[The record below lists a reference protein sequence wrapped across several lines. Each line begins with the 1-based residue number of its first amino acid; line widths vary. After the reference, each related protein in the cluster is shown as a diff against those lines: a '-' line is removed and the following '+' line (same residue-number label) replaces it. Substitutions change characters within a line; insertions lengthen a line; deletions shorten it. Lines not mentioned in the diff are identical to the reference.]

1 MLKKLTTLAGAAL
14 LLAAPAA
21 AQGGKKYDTGVSDT
35 EIKIGQSVPY
45 SGPASAFAVYGRV
58 MQAWF
63 KMLNEGGG
71 INGRKVELVS
81 LDNGFVPP
89 KALEASRKLVES
101 DGVFAEVG
109 TLGTPPNLATRTYLN
124 SKGVPQLFVPSGIT
138 KMDDPQKFRWTV
150 PWYTRFEFEAVAYA
164 KYLIQ
169 DKPAARIA
177 ILYQND
183 DFGRDYL
190 AGFRKALGDK
200 AKMIVS
206 EASFDLT
213 DPTVDSQIISL
224 KASGA
229 DALVVFGT
237 PKFTAQ
243 AIRKSA
249 DLGWNALRIVCS
261 PGSSIDGAL
270 KPAGLEISTGVLT
283 SQLIKD
289 PDDATFARDGDV
301 QDYLAFMKKWA
312 PQDSPRDGNAIAA
325 YLAGQAFEYVV
336 RRAGDE
342 LTRERV
348 LKEATTLKDVKLK
361 MLLPGVL
368 LNNSP
373 ASYTAF
379 RRYQMSRFDGSSWK
393 PFGPVY
399 SADEAAR

>member
-1 MLKKLTTLAGAAL
+1 MLKTAMALVGAASL
-14 LLAAPAA
+14 TVMPALAQAP
-21 AQGGKKYDTGVSDT
+21 KKYDPGINDT
-35 EIKIGQSVPY
+35 QVKIGQSVPY
-45 SGPASAFAVYGRV
+45 SGPASAFGVYGRV

-63 KMLNEGGG
+63 KMLNESGG
-71 INGRKVELVS
+71 INGRKLEFIS
-81 LDNGFVPP
+81 LDNGFLPP
-89 KALEASRKLVES
+89 KALEASRKMVES
-101 DGVFAEVG
+101 DGIFAEVG
-109 TLGTPPNLATRTYLN
+109 TLGTPPNLATRAYLN
-124 SKGVPQLFVPSGIT
+124 SKGVPQLFVPSGIS

-150 PWYTRFEFEAVAYA
+150 PWYTRFDFEAVAYA

-169 DKPAARIA
+169 DKPGARLA

-190 AGFRKALGDK
+190 HGFRKALGERT
-200 AKMIVS
+200 KMIVS

-224 KASGA
+224 KGSGA
-229 DALVVFGT
+229 DTLVVFGT

-283 SQLIKD
+283 SQLVKD
-289 PDDATFARDGDV
+289 PDDAAFSREADV
-301 QDYLAFMKKWA
+301 QDYLVFMKKWA
-312 PQDSPRDGNAIAA
+312 PQESPRDSNAIAA
-325 YLAGQAFEYVV
+325 YLVGQIFEYVV

-342 LTRERV
+342 LTRENV
-348 LKEATTLKDVKLK
+348 LRQATTLQDVKLR

-399 SADEAAR
+399 GAD

>member
-14 LLAAPAA
+14 LLTAPAA

-177 ILYQND
+177 IL
-183 DFGRDYL
+183 
-190 AGFRKALGDK
+190 
-200 AKMIVS
+200 
-206 EASFDLT
+206 
-213 DPTVDSQIISL
+213 
-224 KASGA
+224 
-229 DALVVFGT
+229 
-237 PKFTAQ
+237 
-243 AIRKSA
+243 
-249 DLGWNALRIVCS
+249 
-261 PGSSIDGAL
+261 
-270 KPAGLEISTGVLT
+270 
-283 SQLIKD
+283 
-289 PDDATFARDGDV
+289 
-301 QDYLAFMKKWA
+301 
-312 PQDSPRDGNAIAA
+312 
-325 YLAGQAFEYVV
+325 
-336 RRAGDE
+336 
-342 LTRERV
+342 
-348 LKEATTLKDVKLK
+348 
-361 MLLPGVL
+361 
-368 LNNSP
+368 
-373 ASYTAF
+373 
-379 RRYQMSRFDGSSWK
+379 
-393 PFGPVY
+393 
-399 SADEAAR
+399 

>member
-1 MLKKLTTLAGAAL
+1 MLKTVVALVGAASL
-14 LLAAPAA
+14 TVMPALAQVP
-21 AQGGKKYDTGVSDT
+21 KKYDTGVSDT
-35 EIKIGQSVPY
+35 QIKIGQSVPY
-45 SGPASAFAVYGRV
+45 SGPASTFGVYGRV

-63 KMLNEGGG
+63 KMLNESGG
-71 INGRKVELVS
+71 INGRKVEFIS
-81 LDNGFVPP
+81 LDNGFLPP
-89 KALEASRKLVES
+89 KALEASRKMVES
-101 DGVFAEVG
+101 DGIFAEVG

-124 SKGVPQLFVPSGIT
+124 SKGVPQLFVPSGIS
-138 KMDDPQKFRWTV
+138 KMDDPKKFPWTI
-150 PWYTRFEFEAVAYA
+150 PWYTRFDFEAVAYA
-164 KYLIQ
+164 MYLIQ
-169 DKPAARIA
+169 ERPGARIA

-190 AGFRKALGDK
+190 HGFRKALGERT
-200 AKMIVS
+200 KMIVS

-224 KASGA
+224 KGSGA
-229 DALVVFGT
+229 DTLVVFGT

-270 KPAGLEISTGVLT
+270 KPAGLDISTGLLS
-283 SQLIKD
+283 SQLVMD
-289 PDDATFARDGDV
+289 PDDAGFSREADV

-312 PQDSPRDGNAIAA
+312 PQESPRDSNAIAA
-325 YLAGQAFEYVV
+325 YLGGQIFEYVV
-336 RRAGDE
+336 RRAGNE
-342 LTRERV
+342 LTRENV
-348 LKEATTLKDVKLK
+348 LRQATTLKDVKLR

-379 RRYQMSRFDGSSWK
+379 RRYQMSRFDGASWK

-399 SADEAAR
+399 GAD

>member
-1 MLKKLTTLAGAAL
+1 MLKKAMA
-14 LLAAPAA
+14 LAAAASLFAMPAL
-21 AQGGKKYDTGVSDT
+21 AQAPKKYDIGVSDS

-45 SGPASAFAVYGRV
+45 SGPASAFGVYGRV

-63 KMLNEGGG
+63 KMLNESGG
-71 INGRKVELVS
+71 IDGRKVALTS
-81 LDNGFVPP
+81 LDNGFLPP
-89 KALEASRKLVES
+89 KALEASRKMVES
-101 DGVFAEVG
+101 DGIFAEVG

-169 DKPAARIA
+169 DKPAARVA

-190 AGFRKALGDK
+190 HGFRKALGERT
-200 AKMIVS
+200 KMIVS

-213 DPTVDSQIISL
+213 DPTVDSQVISL
-224 KASGA
+224 KGSGA
-229 DALVVFGT
+229 DTLVVFGT

-270 KPAGLEISTGVLT
+270 KPAGLEISTGVLS
-283 SQLIKD
+283 SQLVKD
-289 PDDATFARDGDV
+289 PDDAGFSHEADV
-301 QDYLAFMKKWA
+301 QDYLVFMKKWA
-312 PQDSPRDGNAIAA
+312 PQESPRDSNAIAA
-325 YLAGQAFEYVV
+325 YLGGQIFEYVV

-342 LTRERV
+342 LTRENV
-348 LKEATTLKDVKLK
+348 LRQATTLQDVKLR
-361 MLLPGVL
+361 MLLPGVSL
-368 LNNSP
+368 TNSP

-399 SADEAAR
+399 GAD

>member
-1 MLKKLTTLAGAAL
+1 MLKTVMALVGAASL
-14 LLAAPAA
+14 TVMPALAQAP
-21 AQGGKKYDTGVSDT
+21 KKYDPGINDT
-35 EIKIGQSVPY
+35 QVKIGQSVPY
-45 SGPASAFAVYGRV
+45 SGPASAFGVYGRV

-63 KMLNEGGG
+63 KMLNESGG
-71 INGRKVELVS
+71 INGRKVEFIS
-81 LDNGFVPP
+81 LDNGFLPP
-89 KALEASRKLVES
+89 KALEASRKMVES
-101 DGVFAEVG
+101 DGIFAEVG
-109 TLGTPPNLATRTYLN
+109 TLGTPPNLATRAYLN
-124 SKGVPQLFVPSGIT
+124 SKGVPQLFVPSGIS

-150 PWYTRFEFEAVAYA
+150 PWYTRFDFEAVAYA

-169 DKPAARIA
+169 DKPGARLA

-190 AGFRKALGDK
+190 HGFRKALGERT
-200 AKMIVS
+200 KMIVS

-224 KASGA
+224 KGSGA
-229 DALVVFGT
+229 DTLVVFGT

-283 SQLIKD
+283 SQLVKD
-289 PDDATFARDGDV
+289 PDDAAFSREADV
-301 QDYLAFMKKWA
+301 QDYLVFMKKWA
-312 PQDSPRDGNAIAA
+312 PQESPRDSNAIAA
-325 YLAGQAFEYVV
+325 YLVGQIFEYAV

-342 LTRERV
+342 LTRENV
-348 LKEATTLKDVKLK
+348 LRQATTLQDVKLR

-399 SADEAAR
+399 GAD

>member
-1 MLKKLTTLAGAAL
+1 MTMMTKTIALAGAAL
-14 LLAAPAA
+14 LLTTAAL
-21 AQGGKKYDTGVSDT
+21 AQAEKKYDTGVSDT

-45 SGPASAFAVYGRV
+45 SGPASAFGVYGRV
-58 MQAWF
+58 MQAWYR
-63 KMLNEGGG
+63 MLNEQGG
-71 INGRKVELVS
+71 INGRKVELIS
-81 LDNGFVPP
+81 LDNAFSPP

-109 TLGTPPNLATRTYLN
+109 TLGTPPNLATRSYLN

-164 KYLIQ
+164 GHLVQ
-169 DKPAARIA
+169 DKPGAKIA

-190 AGFRKALGDK
+190 AGFRKALGDR
-200 AKMIVS
+200 AKTMIAS

-213 DPTVDSQIISL
+213 DPTVDSQIIAL

-229 DALVVFGT
+229 DTLIVFGT

-243 AIRKSA
+243 AIRKAA

-283 SQLIKD
+283 SQLVKD
-289 PDDATFARDGDV
+289 PDDAAFARDADV
-301 QDYLAFMKKWA
+301 QEYLAFMKKWA
-312 PQDSPRDGNAIAA
+312 PNESPRDSNAIAS

-336 RRAGDE
+336 RRAGNQ
-342 LTRERV
+342 LTRENL
-348 LKEATTLKDVKLK
+348 LKQATTLHNVKLK
-361 MLLPGVL
+361 MLLPGVA
-368 LNNSP
+368 LNNS
-373 ASYTAF
+373 AQSYTAF
-379 RRYQMSRFDGSSWK
+379 RTYQMSRFDGSSWK
-393 PFGPVY
+393 PFGPLY
-399 SADEAAR
+399 SAD

>member
-1 MLKKLTTLAGAAL
+1 MGKTVIAFATVF
-14 LLAAPAA
+14 LLATAAA
-21 AQGGKKYDTGVSDT
+21 AQGGTKYDPGVSDS

-45 SGPASAFAVYGRV
+45 SGPASAFGVYGRV
-58 MQAWF
+58 YQAWF
-63 KMLNEGGG
+63 KMLNDQGG
-71 INGRKVELVS
+71 INGRKIELSS
-81 LDNGFVPP
+81 LDNGFLPP

-124 SKGVPQLFVPSGIT
+124 AKGVPQLYVPSGIT

-164 KYLIQ
+164 KYLAA
-169 DKPAARIA
+169 DRPAARIA
-177 ILYQND
+177 VLYQND

-190 AGFRKALGDK
+190 AGFRKALGERAK
-200 AKMIVS
+200 AIVS

-213 DPTVDSQIISL
+213 DPTVDSQVIAL
-224 KASGA
+224 KGSGA
-229 DALVVFGT
+229 DTLIVFGT

-243 AIRKSA
+243 AIRKTA
-249 DLGWNALRIVCS
+249 DLGWLALRIVCS

-283 SQLIKD
+283 SQLVKD
-289 PDDATFARDGDV
+289 PDDAAFAQDADV

-312 PQDSPRDGNAIAA
+312 PQESPRDTNAIGA
-325 YLAGQAFEYVV
+325 YLGGQAFEYAV

-348 LKEATTLKDVKLK
+348 LKEATSLKDVKLK

-379 RRYQMSRFDGSSWK
+379 RTYQMSRFDGASWK

-399 SADEAAR
+399 SAD

>member
-1 MLKKLTTLAGAAL
+1 MLKTVMALVGAASL
-14 LLAAPAA
+14 TVMPALAQAP
-21 AQGGKKYDTGVSDT
+21 KKYDPGINDT
-35 EIKIGQSVPY
+35 QVKIGQSVPY
-45 SGPASAFAVYGRV
+45 SGPASAFGVYGRV

-63 KMLNEGGG
+63 KMLNESGG
-71 INGRKVELVS
+71 INGRKLEFIS
-81 LDNGFVPP
+81 LDNGFLPP
-89 KALEASRKLVES
+89 KALEASRKMVES
-101 DGVFAEVG
+101 DGIFAEVG
-109 TLGTPPNLATRTYLN
+109 TLGTPPNLATRAYLN
-124 SKGVPQLFVPSGIT
+124 SKGVPQLFVPSGIS

-150 PWYTRFEFEAVAYA
+150 PWYTRFDFEAVAYA

-169 DKPAARIA
+169 DKPGARLA

-190 AGFRKALGDK
+190 HGFRKALGERT
-200 AKMIVS
+200 KMIVS

-213 DPTVDSQIISL
+213 DPTVDSQIIAL
-224 KASGA
+224 KGSGA
-229 DALVVFGT
+229 DTLVVFGT

-283 SQLIKD
+283 SQLVKD
-289 PDDATFARDGDV
+289 PDDAAFSREADV
-301 QDYLAFMKKWA
+301 QDYLVFMKKWA
-312 PQDSPRDGNAIAA
+312 PQESPRDSNAIAA
-325 YLAGQAFEYVV
+325 YLVGQIFEYVV

-342 LTRERV
+342 LTRENV
-348 LKEATTLKDVKLK
+348 LRQATTLQDVKLR

-399 SADEAAR
+399 GAD